1 MSQLGDWLIT
11 PNANISGDYAFKLQV
26 ISEPSS
32 GGRRV
37 SQAVSLQLQVDP
49 VADKPTMQLNSNI
62 KQLEINRTGWLDLES
77 VISSI
82 GSSDTDGSEKLYVSV
97 AILDSNNNPTTF
109 PENARFNNSV
119 IEDNSTNS
127 FLIPQS
133 SLSQLKLYLGEI
145 ENDLVLSI
153 KPISVD
159 GASKADGESN
169 AITILSNIKLRAPIL
184 EIKSE
189 LRGEEDQVI
198 PLMEN
203 NGGVLSIKSR
213 ATLADQS
220 LELKLSSLPM
230 GTRLVKKL
238 IGTDGGIQY
247 SEPINRQNN
256 GVLARELRL
265 DISQWQD
272 VYLKSPADQAGT
284 FSIDV
289 QAFTV
294 DAKRGEKGSRKA
306 QLGFI
311 IKEVKDAPE
320 VINANDLESVL
331 EGQNGSWNLKS
342 RFKDVDNTQ
351 GELVISVVQVTAAGK
366 HDKNPVLVITNRAGH
381 P

>member
-1 MSQLGDWLIT
+1 M
-11 PNANISGDYAFKLQV
+11 
-26 ISEPSS
+26 
-32 GGRRV
+32 
-37 SQAVSLQLQVDP
+37 
-49 VADKPTMQLNSNI
+49 
-62 KQLEINRTGWLDLES
+62 
-77 VISSI
+77 
-82 GSSDTDGSEKLYVSV
+82 
-97 AILDSNNNPTTF
+97 
-109 PENARFNNSV
+109 
-119 IEDNSTNS
+119 
-127 FLIPQS
+127 
-133 SLSQLKLYLGEI
+133 
-145 ENDLVLSI
+145 VLSI

-169 AITILSNIKLRAPIL
+169 AITILSNVKLRAPIL

-284 FSIDV
+284 FNIDV

-294 DAKRGEKGSRKA
+294 DEKEER
-306 QLGFI
+306 
-311 IKEVKDAPE
+311 KEVE
-320 VINANDLESVL
+320 RLS
-331 EGQNGSWNLKS
+331 
-342 RFKDVDNTQ
+342 
-351 GELVISVVQVTAAGK
+351 
-366 HDKNPVLVITNRAGH
+366 
-381 P
+381 